1 MPYIDAKEVKRLA
14 AGRWPDIISRL
25 APTLA
30 PLLPSPGKQP
40 RHGRCPVHADSVD
53 GFKFFKDYEDT
64 GGAVCN
70 TCGKFPDGFKLI
82 QWATGDD
89 FKQVLSDVNEIL
101 GGVDKQNTRA
111 APVVNVKPKVD
122 PAADDERIRNSLRSV
137 YRQAVTL
144 DQPQAEPA
152 RRYLAARGFKL
163 LPETLRMHQAL
174 YWHDEDMK
182 RFGPFPVLLAV
193 VVDTNGKG
201 VTLHRTYLTYDGKKA
216 PVAKVKKVMSRPSDT
231 SMHGIAIRLFPQ
243 AATLGVCEG
252 IETAIACYEAT
263 GIPCWPLVSA
273 QFMDSFVPPP
283 GVERVIVFADKNKS
297 TKEHPKGHGQEAAAK
312 LVENLWAR
320 GIKASVAI
328 PPSPIPVD
336 GKDIDWC
343 DEYVLHG
350 PDAFKSVIAAA

>member
-14 AGRWPDIISRL
+14 AGRWPDIIRRL
-25 APTLA
+25 AQNLA
-30 PLLPSPGKQP
+30 PLLPDAGKQP

-53 GFKFFKDYEDT
+53 GFKFFKDYAET

-89 FKQVLSDVNEIL
+89 FKQVLNDVNEII
-101 GGVDKQNTRA
+101 GGVDVQHTRA
-111 APVVNVKPKVD
+111 APVVPAKPKVD
-122 PAADDERIRNSLRSV
+122 PAVEDERIRNSLRSV
-137 YRQAVTL
+137 YRQAFTL

-152 RRYLAARGFKL
+152 RRYLASRGFTL
-163 LPETLRMHQAL
+163 FPETLRMHPAL
-174 YWHDEDMK
+174 YWHDPDRK

-193 VVDTNGKG
+193 VVDVNGKG
-201 VTLHRTYLTYDGKKA
+201 VTLHRTYLTYDGTKA
-216 PVAKVKKVMSRPSDT
+216 PVPKVKKVMARPSDT
-231 SMHGIAIRLFPQ
+231 SMHGVAIRLFPQ
-243 AATLGVCEG
+243 EPTLGVSEG
-252 IETAIACYEAT
+252 IETAIACKEGT

-273 QFMDSFVPPP
+273 QFMDSFLPPP
-283 GVERVIVFADKNKS
+283 GVERVIVFSDKNKP
-297 TKEHPKGHGQEAAAK
+297 TQQHPRGHGQEAATK

-320 GIKASVAI
+320 GIKASIAI

-343 DEYVLHG
+343 DEYVRNG
-350 PDAFKSVIAAA
+350 REAFKSVLTAA